1 MSAIERISS
10 LLKPDISEE
19 LSRLDAESREAL
31 SLLLEQATI
40 EVFPAKGVEE
50 QVRILPKETRIAVT
64 CPPREGGIDT
74 TLRFTEKLVKE
85 GFQPTPHISARLI
98 PDEEY
103 LGKILQRLEEQNIK
117 EIFVIGGDSEVAV
130 GEFDSSFTLLSAIA
144 GLGSNFEE
152 VGIASY
158 PESHSKIDDDI
169 LLQALHD
176 KKGLAS
182 YMVTQM
188 CFDAGV
194 IKEWIGNIRE
204 KGIEL
209 PVHIGI
215 SGPSD
220 IISLLK
226 FAKRCGVG
234 DSARFLK
241 SHSSLIGKLL
251 RPDYSP
257 DRLVL
262 DLTPYDN
269 IQGFHIYTFNQVEK
283 TEIWRSGMLKYINQL
298 RK

>member
-10 LLKPDISEE
+10 LLTPDISEE
-19 LSRLDAESREAL
+19 LSKLDAESRESL
-31 SLLLEQATI
+31 RLLLEQATI
-40 EVFPAKGVEE
+40 EVFPAKGIEE
-50 QVRILPKETRIAVT
+50 QVWKLPKETRIAVT
-64 CPPREGGIDT
+64 CPPRKEGIDT
-74 TLRFTEKLVKE
+74 TLRFTEELVMK

-103 LGKILQRLEEQNIK
+103 LGEILRRLTMLNIK

-130 GEFDSSFTLLSAIA
+130 GKFESSFILLSAIA
-144 GLGSNFEE
+144 DLDYNFEQ

-158 PESHSKIDDDI
+158 PESHSKIDDDT
-169 LLQALHD
+169 LLQALHN
-176 KKGLAS
+176 KKRLAS
-182 YMVTQM
+182 YTVTQM

-194 IKEWIGNIRE
+194 IKDWIVNIRE
-204 KGIEL
+204 KEIEL

-215 SGPSD
+215 SGPSN

-241 SHSSLIGKLL
+241 SHANLIGRLF

-262 DLTPYDN
+262 DLTPYNN

-283 TEIWRSGMLKYINQL
+283 TEIWRSGMLNYINQL
-298 RK
+298 R